1 MGRPARIA
9 GCPHDVSKPEIAVK
23 KIRVMVVDD
32 SALMRQVLKRI
43 IEDAP
48 GLDYA
53 GYARDGADSIIKA
66 KELRPDVITMDINMP
81 KMDGLTALQ
90 TIISLDICPVVM
102 VSSLTEQGAA
112 ATFEALELGAF
123 DVVAKPGGTVSADLT
138 AVAAE
143 LISKLKAAAG
153 VGTLSRI
160 RRRNSAPSSTPIV
173 ASAPAV
179 RTGGAN
185 SGASASASVFKAV
198 AIGISTGGPST
209 LMEVLPTIPADIN
222 AAVFLTQHMPP
233 MFTSTFAKRLDA
245 ACQLNVF
252 EAEPGMT
259 VQRGCCYVARGGSH
273 LTVARKS
280 DGQVVIRTPSSPPML
295 FIPSV
300 EIMMESLLKV
310 YGADTIGVLMTG
322 IGDDGANAMVN
333 IRNARGWTIA
343 ESEATAIVYGM
354 PREAI
359 ERGGAS
365 VIAPA
370 WRVTSEIMSALGK
383 SRAVGTAA

>member
-1 MGRPARIA
+1 
-9 GCPHDVSKPEIAVK
+9 VK
-23 KIRVMVVDD
+23 NIRVMVVDD
-32 SALMRQVLKRI
+32 SALMRQVLKKI
-43 IEDAP
+43 IETTP
-48 GLDYA
+48 GMEYA
-53 GYARDGADSIIKA
+53 GYARDGEDSILKA
-66 KELRPDVITMDINMP
+66 EELRPDVITMDINMP

-90 TIISLDICPVVM
+90 TIISKGICPVVM

-123 DVVAKPGGTVSADLT
+123 DVVAKPGGTVSADLS
-138 AVAAE
+138 AVAAD

-160 RRRNSAPSSTPIV
+160 RRRNFTSSVSPAPT
-173 ASAPAV
+173 ARATNAK
-179 RTGGAN
+179 TGDG
-185 SGASASASVFKAV
+185 VFKAV
-198 AIGISTGGPST
+198 AIGISTGGPSM

-245 ACQLNVF
+245 ACQMNVF

-273 LTVARKS
+273 LIVARKS
-280 DGQVVIRTPSSPPML
+280 DGQVVMRTPSYPPML
-295 FIPSV
+295 FTPSV
-300 EIMMESLLKV
+300 DIMMESLLKV

-322 IGDDGANAMVN
+322 IGDDGADAMVH
-333 IRNARGWTIA
+333 IRNAGGWTIA
-343 ESEATAIVYGM
+343 ESEATAIVFGM

-359 ERGGAS
+359 ERGGAR

-370 WRVTSEIMSALGK
+370 WRVTSEIMSALGD
-383 SRAVGTAA
+383 SRTVGTAA